1 MNARRLGVVVAVL
14 LALAV
19 LTVFILDRTI
29 WAPVDVGTGA
39 PAAPTLAAPP
49 ADAAAA
55 TGDAAA
61 AQPTAAAAASGQGA
75 ASSGAAAGD
84 GARLYRID
92 PARSEARYEV
102 GETFFDGNRFVVAV
116 GRTKGVA
123 GEIRVDTANP
133 AASQLGEIV
142 VDISQLTSDKQRR
155 DNFIRR
161 NNLMSSQFP
170 NARFVTR
177 SIDGF
182 PAAPAMDTPLTFKI
196 SGDLTVK
203 DVTKPVTWDVTS
215 TLTADALTG
224 SATTK
229 VKMSDYGI
237 GPIEIPMLATE
248 DDVLLGLDF
257 VAVPGE

>member
-1 MNARRLGVVVAVL
+1 MNARRIGLIGAVL
-14 LALAV
+14 VALAGLTYLV
-19 LTVFILDRTI
+19 LNLTI

-39 PAAPTLAAPP
+39 PAAPTLAAPQDAAATSGGAAVPATAAAPDAASDAPAP
-49 ADAAAA
+49 ADASGS
-55 TGDAAA
+55 TRVYRLD
-61 AQPTAAAAASGQGA
+61 PT
-75 ASSGAAAGD
+75 
-84 GARLYRID
+84 
-92 PARSEARYEV
+92 RSEAHYEV

-133 AASQLGEIV
+133 TASQLGEIV
-142 VDISQLTSDKQRR
+142 VDISQLASDKDKR
-155 DNFIRR
+155 DNYIRR
-161 NNLMSSQFP
+161 RNLMSSQFP

-182 PAAPAMDTPLTFKI
+182 PADPKMDTPLTFTI

-203 DVTKPVTWDVTS
+203 DVTKPVTWAVTS
-215 TLTADALTG
+215 TLTADTLSG

-248 DDVLLGLDF
+248 DDVLIGLDF